1 MIRRSVPFPVAFVM
15 VLALGACTPMHTV
28 KPLPDFVSV
37 GLEPGDRIQIT
48 TRSGDT
54 REVVVAEIQRDR
66 IVGED
71 QEYLLEDLV
80 SIKKAAWERPESPC
94 GAGKPLGCSVPW
106 LVSLASEAHG
116 HYKEKFYDACADHDY
131 CYRHGHASYGLDRKA
146 CDDAFLDDMRAL
158 CPSGAASGFGKV
170 LEAFDDSVDS
180 RQTCETVA
188 NDFYHAVRRY
198 GAERF
203 ETTLSTYCEYDG
215 PPAGGPRAPET
226 RRPAET
232 APTS

>member
-1 MIRRSVPFPVAFVM
+1 MTRSAGRWLLGVALL
-15 VLALGACTPMHTV
+15 LALAACTPMHTV

-37 GLEPGDRIQIT
+37 GLEPGDRIEVT
-48 TRSGDT
+48 TRGGT
-54 REVVVAEIQRDR
+54 THEVVVEEVRRDR
-66 IVGED
+66 IVGAD

-94 GAGKPLGCSVPW
+94 GGGKPLGCSVPW

-131 CYRHGHASYGLDRKA
+131 CYRHGHASYGLDRRS
-146 CDDAFLDDMRAL
+146 CDEAFLDDMRAL
-158 CPSGAASGFGKV
+158 CPDRASSGVGRV
-170 LEAFDDSVDS
+170 LEVFDDSLDS

-188 NDFYHAVRRY
+188 NDFYQAVRRY
-198 GAERF
+198 GADRF

-215 PPAGGPRAPET
+215 PPARAPGT
-226 RRPAET
+226 QGSAET